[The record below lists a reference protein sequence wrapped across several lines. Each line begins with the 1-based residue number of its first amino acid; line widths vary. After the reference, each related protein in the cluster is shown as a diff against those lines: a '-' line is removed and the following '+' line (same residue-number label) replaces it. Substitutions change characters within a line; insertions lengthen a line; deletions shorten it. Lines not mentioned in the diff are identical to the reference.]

1 MRISAEAAIVRTFN
15 GQLSREDAYRV
26 FLEHDD
32 WRIGGAGSSA
42 WLARSKFVDCL
53 EQHRAVRRVGALDE
67 LIANLDPEIEVLRIH
82 GEAMALCLDTHDIA
96 NFRDVARA
104 ARIERALVEVDVGLL
119 RQHVFYLTCLPEP
132 DGERR
137 LLTMATDRGSVVAA
151 FTTSHAAAAFA
162 IKGVVPYRLGTKLM
176 AIPGKELFARCAE
189 STDGVIVNLGS
200 PRAFVFRRKK
210 CALIARRSLLRQ
222 RFERGLWKL
231 MCRIGGLFRR

>member
-1 MRISAEAAIVRTFN
+1 MRISAEAAIVRNFN

-53 EQHRAVRRVGALDE
+53 NQGHTVRRVGALDD

-104 ARIERALVEVDVGLL
+104 ARIERALVEIDVGQL
-119 RQHVFYLTCLPEP
+119 RKHVFYLTCLPEP
-132 DGERR
+132 HGERR
-137 LLTMATDRGSVVAA
+137 LLTMSTDRGSVVAA

-176 AIPGKELFARCAE
+176 AIPGKELFTRCAE

-200 PRAFVFRRKK
+200 SRAFVFRRKK

-231 MCRIGGLFRR
+231 ICGIGRLFGR

>member
-1 MRISAEAAIVRTFN
+1 MRISAEAAIVRNFN

-32 WRIGGAGSSA
+32 WRIGGAGSSV
-42 WLARSKFVDCL
+42 WIARSKFVDCL
-53 EQHRAVRRVGALDE
+53 QQKRAVRRVDALDE
-67 LIANLDPEIEVLRIH
+67 LIANLGPEIEVLRIH

-104 ARIERALVEVDVGLL
+104 ARIERALAELDLGRV

-132 DGERR
+132 DGDRK
-137 LLTMATDRGSVVAA
+137 LLTMPTDRGSLVAA

-176 AIPGKELFARCAE
+176 AIAGKELFARCAG

-210 CALIARRSLLRQ
+210 CAVIARRSAWMQ
-222 RFERGLWKL
+222 RLARRMWKL
-231 MCRIGGLFRR
+231 VGRMFRR